1 MVRRPPHSFRSRN
14 RGMDVVDEIANLPT
28 GMQDKPVNDVVIEK
42 INIK

>member
-1 MVRRPPHSFRSRN
+1 
-14 RGMDVVDEIANLPT
+14 ANLPT

>member
-1 MVRRPPHSFRSRN
+1 HTVFGHVIE
-14 RGMDVVDEIANLPT
+14 GMDVVDEIANLPT